1 MVAGSLPP
9 KDHAGPCGSSQQG
22 GCPPWPIRRVSTHAV
37 AFVVVTGH
45 DGGVR
50 LLDLSHLAG
59 LPQRRSRGVRGVH
72 HQLFWIRQ
80 GSCSAVTVDRRQ
92 GFRGLNVVVAGP
104 ANEHWCRGG
113 RDCHQA
119 RPEMGIR
126 GASLLPAPASAV
138 LTQWWVGC
146 VHCGCRSK
154 ASLRIKPAS
163 YSPARISGAG
173 PWRRVRR
180 RRTPSVRPTTGRSC
194 RVSTWLSTTTSRCHP
209 PTGPDPSDPPLTL
222 VAPAGPRE
230 AAHRQRQQHLRLHDG
245 ADPRRGRCRRAR
257 PGLHRLGQS
266 PLREAQLP
274 PHLR

>member
-1 MVAGSLPP
+1 M
-9 KDHAGPCGSSQQG
+9 
-22 GCPPWPIRRVSTHAV
+22 
-37 AFVVVTGH
+37 
-45 DGGVR
+45 
-50 LLDLSHLAG
+50 LDLSHLAG

-80 GSCSAVTVDRRQ
+80 GSCSAVSVDRRHGL
-92 GFRGLNVVVAGP
+92 GFRGLNAVVAGP
-104 ANEHWCRGG
+104 ADEHRCRRG
-113 RDCHQA
+113 RDRHQA

-126 GASLLPAPASAV
+126 GASLLLAPASAV

-146 VHCGCRSK
+146 VRCGRRSK
-154 ASLRIKPAS
+154 ASLRTKPAS
-163 YSPARISGAG
+163 YSPARTSGGG

-209 PTGPDPSDPPLTL
+209 PSGPDPSEPPLFTL

-245 ADPRRGRCRRAR
+245 ADPRRGRRGGAR
-257 PGLHRLGQS
+257 PGLHCLGQS
-266 PLREAQLP
+266 ALREAQLP